1 MFGTYILLIELKKD
15 QKIKIGSLGEIN
27 FRKGYYCY
35 IGSAFGKPINI
46 ENRISRHL
54 RKNKKLKWHIDYF
67 LNNKYAKIVDVLVFE
82 NRKIECFLAKIL
94 SKKFKPIKKFGSS
107 DCKCISH
114 FYYCDEK
121 QIKNIFKK
129 LNFVSFH
136 K

>member
-1 MFGTYILLIELKKD
+1 MKGTYIILIHLKND
-15 QKIKIGSLGEIN
+15 QIIKIGSLGKIY
-27 FRKGYYCY
+27 FKKGYYCY
-35 IGSAFGKPINI
+35 IGSAFGRSINI
-46 ENRISRHL
+46 ENRVSRHL
-54 RKNKKLKWHIDYF
+54 RKNKKIRWHIDYF
-67 LNNKYAKIVDVLVFE
+67 LKNKKTKIIDILIFE

-114 FYYCDEK
+114 FYYCYKK